1 MLFQSRRSATVRT
14 LNFCETLYLRRDN
27 YMMVAHHFP
36 YYAKKVRKAAIKVMW
51 TNMLTSNT
59 LKAAL
64 IRAAEARDRANE
76 EAARME
82 NTVSDLTDQMHSIM
96 QTMTERLSKMEDRAH
111 EEKEER
117 DKAWVLQENKSKEIV
132 ETLEKDNRSLKRRL
146 TVQLKSVDLEEA
158 VKKVVGEVEGEVG
171 AKVKEEVVASGDVE

>member
-158 VKKVVGEVEGEVG
+158 VKKVVGVVEGEVG